1 MKLVVSW
8 NDQMDV
14 VKVVNWGRSVINDE
28 WFNIPFKSR
37 LVVFA
42 NDPSSV
48 LNDLRL
54 GRSIHENN
62 INKNLLDRVRLVV
75 V

>member
-14 VKVVNWGRSVINDE
+14 VKVVNWGKSVINDE
-28 WFNIPFKSR
+28 WFNLLDRVR
-37 LVVFA
+37 LLVLA

-54 GRSIHENN
+54 GRSIHEND
-62 INKNLLDRVRLVV
+62 ILLFYLIE
-75 V
+75 

>member
-14 VKVVNWGRSVINDE
+14 VKVVNWGKSEWNDE
-28 WFNIPFKSR
+28 WFNLLDRVR
-37 LVVFA
+37 LLVLA

-62 INKNLLDRVRLVV
+62 ILLFYLIE
-75 V
+75 

>member
-1 MKLVVSW
+1 MRLVVSW

-14 VKVVNWGRSVINDE
+14 VKVVNWGKSVINDE
-28 WFNIPFKSR
+28 WFNLLDRVR
-37 LVVFA
+37 LLVLA

-62 INKNLLDRVRLVV
+62 ILLFYLIE
-75 V
+75 

>member
-14 VKVVNWGRSVINDE
+14 VKVVNWGKSVINDE
-28 WFNIPFKSR
+28 WFNLLDRVR
-37 LVVFA
+37 LLVLA

-62 INKNLLDRVRLVV
+62 ILLFYLIE
-75 V
+75 

>member
-1 MKLVVSW
+1 
-8 NDQMDV
+8 MDV
-14 VKVVNWGRSVINDE
+14 VKVVNWGKSVINDE
-28 WFNIPFKSR
+28 WFNLLDRVR
-37 LVVFA
+37 LLVLA
-42 NDPSSV
+42 NDPSFV

>member
-14 VKVVNWGRSVINDE
+14 MKVVNWGRSVINDE
-28 WFNIPFKSR
+28 WFNLLDRVR
-37 LVVFA
+37 LLVLA

-54 GRSIHENN
+54 GRSIHEND
-62 INKNLLDRVRLVV
+62 ILLFYLIE
-75 V
+75 